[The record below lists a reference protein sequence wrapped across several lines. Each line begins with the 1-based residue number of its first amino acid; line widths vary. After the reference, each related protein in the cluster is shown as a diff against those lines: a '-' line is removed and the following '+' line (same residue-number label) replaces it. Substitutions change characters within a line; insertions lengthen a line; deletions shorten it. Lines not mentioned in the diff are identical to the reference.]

1 MYADWPRAL
10 LETMGWKL
18 FGESIVIFLG
28 TCDFKKYFLIF
39 YKIAGKHGYAIRKSV
54 KIQEY

>member
-28 TCDFKKYFLIF
+28 TCDFKKYLYFF
-39 YKIAGKHGYAIRKSV
+39 NFHKIAGKESKNTGVALK
-54 KIQEY
+54 